1 MNRML
6 LAVIAAGLA
15 LTGCARVPTSGPVV
29 EADQILPEVGSGS
42 FVRALAR
49 PPRTG
54 MSQVEIV
61 QGFLDAASGF
71 EDGHAVARQY
81 LTESAALVWDPQAG
95 VRVYG
100 NGTETLTNPDE
111 FTVTF
116 SAAEV
121 AQISAKS
128 HYVPSDAALSEQFAM
143 AQENGQWRISGV
155 PRGLLLSRAGV
166 ERAYREF
173 QTYFVAKPGGILA
186 PDPVLFAS
194 SARDVTVELLRALL
208 DGPGGW
214 LEPAVISGF
223 PPGTQL
229 NSVDTVDGIVRV
241 DFSAALLQAD
251 DLARQ
256 QLSAQVV
263 WTMRQLSGVRAVTIT
278 ADGAP
283 LEVPDVEA
291 VQPRTAWAEFDPD
304 GLPADTP
311 WYITRSGSVLSMD
324 ATNVAVPVPGAAGA
338 GQPAVSRPLISLD
351 RTAVAVTNP
360 SGQLLTAQL
369 ENQSRW
375 REALSTLG
383 SKGGSW
389 DRTGALWL
397 PDPRAGAQIVT
408 VLGSQQ
414 VPVAVDQ
421 VRSVQIS
428 RDGSRALV
436 VAGPVNSAAAY
447 LLRVDR
453 TTSPPALTGP
463 RLLSSGPVRAASWAS
478 ATQAALLIRQPDQ
491 PPQVSTVDLGLFSSR
506 LLGGPPRARSVAAAP
521 GRPLLSG
528 TADAQIWQFN
538 GSTWVPLTQGQHPR
552 YPG

>member
-1 MNRML
+1 MKRIL
-6 LAVIAAGLA
+6 LGLVA
-15 LTGCARVPTSGPVV
+15 TGLVLGGCARVPTSGPVV
-29 EADQILPEVGSGS
+29 EADQVLPEVGSSS

-49 PPRTG
+49 PPRAG
-54 MSQVEIV
+54 MTQVEIV

-81 LTESAALVWDPQAG
+81 LSESTALVWEPEAG

-111 FTVTF
+111 RTVVLG
-116 SAAEV
+116 AAQV
-121 AQISAKS
+121 AQISAQS
-128 HYVPSDAALSEQFAM
+128 QYVPEDAALSEQFGM
-143 AQENGQWRISGV
+143 AQENGQWRISEV
-155 PRGLLLSRAGV
+155 PQGLLLSRAAV

-194 SARDVTVELLRALL
+194 SARDVTAELLRALL

-214 LEPAVISGF
+214 LDPAVVSGF
-223 PPGTQL
+223 PAGTEL

-241 DFSAALLQAD
+241 DLSAPVLQAD

-263 WTMRQLSGVRAVTIT
+263 WTLRQVSGVRAVTIT

-283 LEVPDVEA
+283 LDVPGVEP
-291 VQPRTAWAEFDPD
+291 VQPRTAWADFDPD
-304 GLPADTP
+304 GLPVDAP
-311 WYITRSGSVLSMD
+311 WYITRSGSVLSVD
-324 ATNVAVPVPGAAGA
+324 PTNVPMPVPGAAGA
-338 GQPAVSRPLISLD
+338 GQPAVSSPLISLD
-351 RTAVAVTNP
+351 RTAVAATDP

-375 REALSTLG
+375 REALSTL
-383 SKGGSW
+383 SSRGGSW
-389 DRTGALWL
+389 DRTGGLWL
-397 PDPRAGAQIVT
+397 PDPRAGVQIVT

-436 VAGPVNSAAAY
+436 VAGPVDAAAAY
-447 LLRVDR
+447 VLRVDR
-453 TTSPPALTGP
+453 TASPPKLTGP
-463 RLLSSGPVRAASWAS
+463 RVLFSAPVSAAAWAS

-491 PPQVSTVDLGLFSSR
+491 PPQVVTVDLGLFSSR
-506 LLGGPPRARSVAAAP
+506 LLGGPPQARTVAAAP

-538 GSTWVPLTQGQHPR
+538 GSTWVPLTQGRHPR